1 MNHIPT
7 NVCLDNP
14 EGRET
19 HQTRMAMRPA
29 KEKAYVLAF
38 GREEGYSWQQHC
50 DENQGDTSY
59 MMRRPPR
66 FLPSSPKSVVLAS
79 FSSEVG
85 PLFDGRGERESE
97 PRKEFLTPSHSLSHY
112 GHTPS
117 SFFFAPQTAVLNRGQ
132 VYSLSK
138 NNHRPKDR
146 MSQRK

>member
-38 GREEGYSWQQHC
+38 GREEGYSWQQHY

-85 PLFDGRGERESE
+85 PLFDGRGMRERERE
-97 PRKEFLTPSHSLSHY
+97 RE
-112 GHTPS
+112 
-117 SFFFAPQTAVLNRGQ
+117 RE
-132 VYSLSK
+132 
-138 NNHRPKDR
+138 
-146 MSQRK
+146 